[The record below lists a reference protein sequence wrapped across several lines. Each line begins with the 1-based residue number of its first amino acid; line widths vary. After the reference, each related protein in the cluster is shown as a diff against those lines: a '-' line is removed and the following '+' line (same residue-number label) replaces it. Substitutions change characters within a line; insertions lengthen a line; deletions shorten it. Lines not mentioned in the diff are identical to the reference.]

1 VCGSG
6 ISLLSW
12 ALYTSLFRFCRS
24 GNSPLH
30 VVRPIRNMKTKS
42 EFTMINSYR
51 LSMTFFHNN
60 IMKPYIMKHKQ
71 INFRRD
77 LNGTNT
83 ATTKSKK
90 IEDACAN
97 SM

>member
-1 VCGSG
+1 
-6 ISLLSW
+6 
-12 ALYTSLFRFCRS
+12 
-24 GNSPLH
+24 
-30 VVRPIRNMKTKS
+30 
-42 EFTMINSYR
+42 
-51 LSMTFFHNN
+51 
-60 IMKPYIMKHKQ
+60 MKHKQ

-83 ATTKSKK
+83 ATTKSKI